1 MDKHTVKEIEIMSKV
16 VFFTGN
22 IKLVNDGYNN
32 KIIDLSNNGLLDEIT
47 DTLEGAIQFVIKTY
61 GTNVK

>member
-1 MDKHTVKEIEIMSKV
+1 MSKV